1 MVAIFTKIYLLWL
14 KCINKMKTK
23 TSNSAWKLFLEQ
35 FLELSMIM
43 TYLNVD
49 YTIYSLARNKKQNI
63 LMLIKSY

>member
-1 MVAIFTKIYLLWL
+1 MIAIFTKIDLLWL

-23 TSNSAWKLFLEQ
+23 TSTSAWKLFLAQ

-49 YTIYSLARNKKQNI
+49 YTIYTLARNKNQNI
-63 LMLIKSY
+63 LMLIKSD